1 MANGRSSDTYVVSD
15 PRSLETDAVAAA
27 EKARQRLED
36 ARKGLA
42 TLQQMLT
49 RISEV
54 TASLKPLADRLSD
67 MTLSGAGEVVRAGA
81 PGRAFLSLIM
91 QLGEIACQSATALR
105 QLENC
110 VRQSVASLQ
119 HAINQA
125 EHANWQVEQIM
136 PALQTLNAA
145 ERLPMPTPTPTPI
158 PTDTEASETDRWLA
172 GIWPSTSRGPTGAK
186 N

>member
-1 MANGRSSDTYVVSD
+1 MANGRSSDTHASSTLRD
-15 PRSLETDAVAAA
+15 LETDAAAAA
-27 EKARQRLED
+27 EKARLRLED
-36 ARKGLA
+36 ARRGLA
-42 TLQQMLT
+42 TLQQMLA
-49 RISEV
+49 RIGEV

-91 QLGEIACQSATALR
+91 QLGEIACQSATSLR
-105 QLENC
+105 QLEAC
-110 VRQSVASLQ
+110 VRQSATSLQ

-136 PALQTLNAA
+136 PALQTMNAA
-145 ERLPMPTPTPTPI
+145 QDATPGPTPI
-158 PTDTEASETDRWLA
+158 AETEASETERWLS
-172 GIWPSTSRGPTGAK
+172 GIWPSASRGPTGAK

>member
-1 MANGRSSDTYVVSD
+1 MANGRSSDTFTANE
-15 PRSLETDAVAAA
+15 PRDLETDAAAAA

-36 ARKGLA
+36 ARRGLA

-49 RISEV
+49 RIGEV

-105 QLENC
+105 QLETC
-110 VRQSVASLQ
+110 VRQSAASLQ

-136 PALQTLNAA
+136 PALQTMHTHPPA
-145 ERLPMPTPTPTPI
+145 TPTPV
-158 PTDTEASETDRWLA
+158 PTETEASETERWLA
-172 GIWPSTSRGPTGAK
+172 AIWPATQRGPTGAK

>member
-1 MANGRSSDTYVVSD
+1 MSNGRSSDTYVVSD
-15 PRSLETDAVAAA
+15 ARDLETDAVAAA

-36 ARKGLA
+36 ARQGLV

-49 RISEV
+49 RIGEV

-136 PALQTLNAA
+136 PALQTLNAVN
-145 ERLPMPTPTPTPI
+145 RMPVATPTPI
-158 PTDTEASETDRWLA
+158 PTESEVSETDRWLA
-172 GIWPSTSRGPTGAK
+172 GIWPATTRGPTGAK

>member
-1 MANGRSSDTYVVSD
+1 MANGRFSDTYSANELRD
-15 PRSLETDAVAAA
+15 LETEAAAAA
-27 EKARQRLED
+27 EKARLRLED

-42 TLQQMLT
+42 TLQQMLA
-49 RISEV
+49 RIGEV

-91 QLGEIACQSATALR
+91 QLGEIACQSATSLR
-105 QLENC
+105 QLETC
-110 VRQSVASLQ
+110 VRQSATSLQ

-136 PALQTLNAA
+136 PALQTMNAA
-145 ERLPMPTPTPTPI
+145 QDSSRTPGPTTI
-158 PTDTEASETDRWLA
+158 PTETEVSETDRWLA
-172 GIWPSTSRGPTGAK
+172 GIWPSNTRGPTGAK

>member
-1 MANGRSSDTYVVSD
+1 MANGRFSDTYATGELRD
-15 PRSLETDAVAAA
+15 LETEAAA
-27 EKARQRLED
+27 ATEKARQRLED
-36 ARKGLA
+36 ARRGLA
-42 TLQQMLT
+42 TLQQMLA
-49 RISEV
+49 RIGEV
-54 TASLKPLADRLSD
+54 TASLKPMADRLSD

-91 QLGEIACQSATALR
+91 QLGEIACQSATSLR

-110 VRQSVASLQ
+110 VRQSATSLQ

-136 PALQTLNAA
+136 PALQTSMNAVQDST
-145 ERLPMPTPTPTPI
+145 PTPTPTPI
-158 PTDTEASETDRWLA
+158 PAETEVSETDRWLA
-172 GIWPSTSRGPTGAK
+172 GIWPSNQRGPTGAK

>member
-1 MANGRSSDTYVVSD
+1 MANGRSSDTYAANE
-15 PRSLETDAVAAA
+15 PRELETDAAAAA

-36 ARKGLA
+36 ARRGLT

-49 RISEV
+49 RIGEV

-105 QLENC
+105 QLETC
-110 VRQSVASLQ
+110 VRQSAASLQ

-136 PALQTLNAA
+136 PALQT
-145 ERLPMPTPTPTPI
+145 MHTHHTPTPTPI
-158 PTDTEASETDRWLA
+158 PTESEVSETDRWLA
-172 GIWPSTSRGPTGAK
+172 AIWPSTTRGPTGAK